1 MVDTNWLV
9 IVIIIIIIIIII
21 IKIIMMMIMIIIIIM
36 IMIIITIIML
46 IIIIIMSELSVRLF
60 YFITDWGFC
69 SSSLKKV
76 AISYNV
82 PLQAFL
88 I

>member
-1 MVDTNWLV
+1 
-9 IVIIIIIIIIII
+9 
-21 IKIIMMMIMIIIIIM
+21 
-36 IMIIITIIML
+36 
-46 IIIIIMSELSVRLF
+46 MSELSVRLF
-60 YFITDWGFC
+60 YFITDWVFC

>member
-9 IVIIIIIIIIII
+9 IVMIIIIIII
-21 IKIIMMMIMIIIIIM
+21 IKITMMMMMMVIIIM
-36 IMIIITIIML
+36 IMIIITIIMMM
-46 IIIIIMSELSVRLF
+46 IIIKIMSELSVRLF
-60 YFITDWGFC
+60 YFITDWVFC

>member
-9 IVIIIIIIIIII
+9 IIIIIIIII

-36 IMIIITIIML
+36 IVIIITIIMMI

>member
-1 MVDTNWLV
+1 
-9 IVIIIIIIIIII
+9 
-21 IKIIMMMIMIIIIIM
+21 
-36 IMIIITIIML
+36 
-46 IIIIIMSELSVRLF
+46 MSELSVRLF